1 MQKMRNILVTGSCG
15 QLGSEIRRLSE
26 NNENNYIFTDYLA
39 ADGIES
45 LDICHQTAVEQIVKQ
60 RNVGTIINCAAYTD
74 VEGAEDN
81 PDACYK
87 INCEGVRCLAKAA
100 LETDASLIQIS
111 TDFVFDGSKKSP
123 YCEQDSPNPLSIYG
137 KSKLASEQ
145 AMMEVGCKGVIIRT
159 SWLYSPYGKNFVKTM
174 LSLGASRKAISVVND
189 QIGSPTYAADLAEAI
204 IKMLPISGLKQCE
217 IYHFSNEGSCSWNDF
232 ASEIMH
238 QAELKC
244 IVNPVSSADYH
255 QKAVRPSYS
264 YMDKTKIAT
273 ELNLKL
279 KLWQESLA
287 ECLQRM

>member
-1 MQKMRNILVTGSCG
+1 MRNILVTGSCG

-238 QAELKC
+238 QAELTC
-244 IVNPVSSADYH
+244 IVNPVSSADYR

-273 ELNLKL
+273 EFNVKL
-279 KLWQESLA
+279 KRWQESLA